1 MKKEKKKIY
10 NQHYVEEKKDPW
22 KFQPFPGPITGEDQ
36 RHLAQAR
43 ITDSFKKLLL
53 YAYYGLEL
61 F

>member
-10 NQHYVEEKKDPW
+10 NQYFVEEKKALW
-22 KFQPFPGPITGEDQ
+22 KFQPFPGPITGEAQ

-43 ITDSFKKLLL
+43 ITDSLKKLLL
-53 YAYYGLEL
+53 CGYYGLGL